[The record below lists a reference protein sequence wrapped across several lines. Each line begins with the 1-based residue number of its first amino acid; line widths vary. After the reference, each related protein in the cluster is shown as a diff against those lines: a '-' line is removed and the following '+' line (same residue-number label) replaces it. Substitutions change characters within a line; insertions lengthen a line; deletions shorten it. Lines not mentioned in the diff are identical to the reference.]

1 MESRYQDEAVRGLDL
16 VDQLVQVSR
25 WVGAETSLAVWG
37 GGNTSVKLTE
47 PDLLGRPVRVLRV
60 KGSGSDLKSVTR
72 RDFPGVRLPEVL
84 ALLDRDDMG
93 DQEMVDYLARCLQ
106 EPGSPRPSI
115 ETLLHGFL
123 DAEAVIHTHADAI
136 VGLTNTERGREV
148 VEDLFGKETVWV
160 PYRRPGFRLS
170 REVWAAIR
178 ARPEARAI
186 VLEKHGLS
194 TWGATLKDAYLAT
207 IDLVTRA
214 EERLRDAARAR
225 RPFGPPTVATPD
237 AETRKRVAR
246 EVAPVLRGMLGR
258 DRRVV
263 LRFDDE
269 EDIRELAGAPEAAR
283 LTQVGP
289 ATPDHTIYSKRLAC
303 FVPLADPT
311 SPAAVADAL
320 RAAVTGFA
328 RDYTA
333 YFEAHRHGEL
343 MKPGGSGTASPSV
356 TPTLTDPYPRVVLLP
371 GLGMFTSGK
380 DARTAGI
387 VADIYRHTAWVI
399 RAASALGPYASLSAQ
414 DAFNVEFWPL
424 ELYKLQM
431 APPEK
436 ELARRVALVTGG
448 ASGIGRAVARRLAR
462 EGAHVVVT
470 DLDAAGARRV
480 AEEAAADAGPA
491 RPLGLGMDVTSEASV
506 EHAVSATVDA
516 YGGLDIVVSNAGI
529 AHSAPID
536 RMALADWERSFAVN
550 ATGHFLVAR
559 AALRVM
565 KAQGLGG
572 SLVFVATK
580 NVMSPGKDFAAYS
593 ASKAAEAQL
602 AKVAALEGGPH
613 GIRVNLVNPDAIFR
627 DSGLWSPEVRQE
639 RARAQ
644 GIAVEEI
651 EEFYRKRNLLGVS
664 VLPED
669 VAEAVL
675 FLASD
680 RAAKTTGCTLT
691 VDGGVRDAFPR

>member
-1 MESRYQDEAVRGLDL
+1 MESRYQDEAVRRLDL

-84 ALLDRDDMG
+84 ALLERDDMG

-148 VEDLFGKETVWV
+148 VEDLFGKETVWM

-214 EERLRDAARAR
+214 EERLRVAARAR
-225 RPFGPPTVATPD
+225 RPFGSPTVATPD
-237 AETRKRVAR
+237 AKTRKRVAR

-263 LRFDDE
+263 LRFDDG
-269 EDIRELAGAPEAAR
+269 EDIREFAGAPEAAR

-303 FVPLADPT
+303 FVPLGDPA
-311 SPAAVADAL
+311 SPAAVVDAL
-320 RAAVTGFA
+320 RAAVAGFVQ
-328 RDYTA
+328 DYTA

-343 MKPGGSGTASPSV
+343 MSPGGGPVPPSA

-399 RAASALGPYASLSAQ
+399 G
-414 DAFNVEFWPL
+414 
-424 ELYKLQM
+424 
-431 APPEK
+431 
-436 ELARRVALVTGG
+436 RRRPSVRTRRSPRRTPSTSSSGHSSSTSSRWRRPRRSWRGG
-448 ASGIGRAVARRLAR
+448 SRWS
-462 EGAHVVVT
+462 
-470 DLDAAGARRV
+470 
-480 AEEAAADAGPA
+480 PA
-491 RPLGLGMDVTSEASV
+491 
-506 EHAVSATVDA
+506 
-516 YGGLDIVVSNAGI
+516 
-529 AHSAPID
+529 
-536 RMALADWERSFAVN
+536 
-550 ATGHFLVAR
+550 AR
-559 AALRVM
+559 AGSGGRW
-565 KAQGLGG
+565 LGD
-572 SLVFVATK
+572 
-580 NVMSPGKDFAAYS
+580 SP
-593 ASKAAEAQL
+593 
-602 AKVAALEGGPH
+602 
-613 GIRVNLVNPDAIFR
+613 
-627 DSGLWSPEVRQE
+627 VR
-639 RARAQ
+639 APT
-644 GIAVEEI
+644 
-651 EEFYRKRNLLGVS
+651 S
-664 VLPED
+664 
-669 VAEAVL
+669 
-675 FLASD
+675 S
-680 RAAKTTGCTLT
+680 
-691 VDGGVRDAFPR
+691 

>member
-84 ALLDRDDMG
+84 ALLERDDMG

-214 EERLRDAARAR
+214 EERLRVAARAR

-263 LRFDDE
+263 LRFDDG

-303 FVPLADPT
+303 FVPLGDPA
-311 SPAAVADAL
+311 SPAAVVDAL
-320 RAAVTGFA
+320 RAAVAGFVQ
-328 RDYTA
+328 DYTA

-343 MKPGGSGTASPSV
+343 MRPGGGPVPPSA

-506 EHAVSATVDA
+506 EDAVSATVDA

-529 AHSAPID
+529 AHSAAID

-565 KAQGLGG
+565 KPQGLGG

-613 GIRVNLVNPDAIFR
+613 GIRVNLVNPDAVFR
-627 DSGLWSPEVRQE
+627 DSGLWSPEVRHE

-644 GIAVEEI
+644 GIPVEEI

-680 RAAKTTGCTLT
+680 RAAKTTGCTVT